1 MFARYGERR
10 GRRRR
15 TLRGDLLVAV
25 MFLTVSGC
33 SSEGVA
39 PAPRP
44 VSEGESEQIS
54 ATAPQ
59 VLTPSG
65 DAVVVELAISDAARA
80 RGLMFR
86 SALPENRG
94 MLFMFPESGIHGFWM
109 KNTFIALDIVWID
122 EDLRVVHLE
131 RNVPPCTSEPCP
143 TYAPAVPATYVLE
156 VEGGE
161 AERLGLEPG
170 ARVELVNVPGA
181 ERGSNS
187 SEHPES
193 PAG

>member
-1 MFARYGERR
+1 M
-10 GRRRR
+10 
-15 TLRGDLLVAV
+15 LRSSLLGAV
-25 MFLTVSGC
+25 VFLAVSGC
-33 SSEGVA
+33 SSEGVSPVPA
-39 PAPRP
+39 PA
-44 VSEGESEQIS
+44 SEGESEEVS

-65 DAVVVELAISDAARA
+65 DTVVVELAISDAARA

-94 MLFMFPESGIHGFWM
+94 MLFIFPESGIHGFWM

-122 EDLRVVHLE
+122 EDLTVVHLE
-131 RNVPPCTSEPCP
+131 RNVPPCDSEPCP
-143 TYAPAVPATYVLE
+143 TYAPEVAAAYVLE

-170 ARVELVNVPGA
+170 ARVVLVNVPGA
-181 ERGSNS
+181 DGGSVP
-187 SEHPES
+187 SEDAES